1 MSRIF
6 RTDIENNG
14 KVDHLSKPILRTNP
28 KISSN
33 IKVVVEDDNMYLES
47 FDASTELADSKFKK
61 YVIKPSGDYS

>member
-33 IKVVVEDDNMYLES
+33 IKVVVEDYNYHIYITLKS
-47 FDASTELADSKFKK
+47 N
-61 YVIKPSGDYS
+61 